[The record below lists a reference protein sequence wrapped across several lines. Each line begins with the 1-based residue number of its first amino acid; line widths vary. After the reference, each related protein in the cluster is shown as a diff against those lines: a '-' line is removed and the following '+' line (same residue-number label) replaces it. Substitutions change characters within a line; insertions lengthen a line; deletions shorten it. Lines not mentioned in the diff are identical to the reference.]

1 MTHDT
6 LTINH
11 VLSKLIG
18 RNNLSQEEARSIM
31 EQIMTGA
38 MTPAQIG
45 AYLMALRMKG
55 ETIEE
60 ITGSAQAMRDQ
71 ATLLSLSTA
80 TRTILD
86 TCGTGG
92 DGLSTFN
99 ISTSVAFVV
108 ASCGVTVA
116 KHGNHGVSS
125 HCGSA
130 DLLNAIGVNIEANL
144 QTMRHCLQ
152 QAGIGFLYAPHYH
165 RAMRHA
171 IGPRR
176 EMGIRTL
183 FNLLGPL
190 TNPAGANHHLIG
202 VFDAA
207 WVEPLAQVLGRLG
220 SHRALVVHGEDGM
233 DEITTAAATRVAEL
247 HADGRVTCST
257 LTPEQ
262 FGLTRVA
269 AERLATTSV
278 IDNTTAF
285 YRVMNNTP
293 GPEQDI
299 VLLNAGAALYISG
312 RSDSIAAGIELARQA
327 IASGQAREKLNAL
340 RYYSTHPVEQ
350 GEAIER
356 P

>member
-1 MTHDT
+1 MTT
-6 LTINH
+6 PSISINQA
-11 VLSKLIG
+11 LSKLIN
-18 RNNLSQEEARSIM
+18 RNPLSQEEARSIM
-31 EQIMTGA
+31 EQIMTGTV
-38 MTPAQIG
+38 TPAQIG
-45 AYLMALRMKG
+45 AYLVALRMKG
-55 ETIEE
+55 ETVDE
-60 ITGSAQAMRDQ
+60 ITGSAQAMRAQ
-71 ATLLSLSTA
+71 ATTLSLPAST
-80 TRTILD
+80 TVLD

-92 DGLSTFN
+92 DGLNTFN
-99 ISTSVAFVV
+99 ISTTAAFVV
-108 ASCGVTVA
+108 ASCGITVA

-130 DLLNAIGVNIEANL
+130 DLLNAIGVNIEADLN
-144 QTMRHCLQ
+144 TMSHCLH

-176 EMGIRTL
+176 ELGIRTL

-190 TNPAGANHHLIG
+190 TNPAGASCQLIG

-220 SHRALVVHGEDGM
+220 SRRALVVHGDDGM
-233 DEITTAAATRVAEL
+233 DEITTTSATQVAEL
-247 HADGRVTCST
+247 HADGHVSRST

-262 FGLTRVA
+262 FGLERATA
-269 AERLATTSV
+269 ASLATSSV
-278 IDNTTAF
+278 IENTIAINRVLDNK
-285 YRVMNNTP
+285 P
-293 GPEQDI
+293 GPERDI

-312 RSDSIAAGIELARQA
+312 RAATIADGIALAREA

-340 RYYSTHPVEQ
+340 RYYSTHPAEQ
-350 GEAIER
+350 VKVSES